1 MLLARATAVITGG
14 ASGLGEGTAR
24 YFLLEGVN
32 VVLVDM
38 NAERGQAVEK
48 ELGGQALFVH
58 ADVTNSDHLQSAM
71 DKAVGK
77 FGSLQ
82 ILVNCAGICPAGRTL
97 SKSGP
102 HDIEKFK
109 KTIAINLVGTFD
121 AARLAAEKMAQN
133 EPNEWGE
140 RGVIVTT
147 ASIAAFEGQM
157 GQAAYAAS
165 KAGVVGLTLV
175 LSRDLASYGIRAC
188 TIAPGIFE
196 TPMMAGFSEEVR
208 TSLGKQVP
216 FPPRLGRPEEY
227 AMLAAHIVQNPM
239 LNGETIRLDGAL
251 RMAAK

>member
-1 MLLARATAVITGG
+1 MQLSKATAVITGG

-24 YFLLEGVN
+24 YFLREGAN

-38 NAERGQAVEK
+38 NGEQGQALAK
-48 ELGGQALFVH
+48 ELGARVVFVE
-58 ADVTNSDHLQSAM
+58 ADVTNSDQLQRAM
-71 DKAVGK
+71 DTAVSK

-82 ILVNCAGICPAGRTL
+82 VLVNCAGISPAGRTL

-102 HDIEKFK
+102 HDIEIFK
-109 KTIAINLVGTFD
+109 KVIAVNLIATFD
-121 AARLAAEKMAQN
+121 AARLAAAKMAQN

-147 ASIAAFEGQM
+147 ASIAAFEGQT
-157 GQAAYAAS
+157 GQAAYASS

-175 LSRDLASYGIRAC
+175 LSRDLCGFGIRAC

-196 TPMMAGFSEEVR
+196 TPMMAAFSEEVR

-239 LNGETIRLDGAL
+239 LNGETIRLDGAM